1 MYIISL
7 QLRCSIIPVLQ
18 RGSEN
23 LCSLLGVSQ
32 PESIP
37 VRPDYTYLSFSPTA
51 GLAPWARL
59 RAWCKA
65 LLSASCHDSFLNTFL
80 NNKYIIILHS
90 APQIMSLVLLLRQK
104 CFSLGPRSCQ
114 GCCLFFKYPRE
125 FIYEEALESIKY
137 FGKIYF

>member
-7 QLRCSIIPVLQ
+7 QLPCSVIPVLQ

-23 LCSLLGVSQ
+23 LCSLPGVSQ

-37 VRPDYTYLSFSPTA
+37 VWPDCTYLSFSPTA

-65 LLSASCHDSFLNTFL
+65 PLSPSCHDSFLNTFL
-80 NNKYIIILHS
+80 NNKYIIILHL

-104 CFSLGPRSCQ
+104 CFSRTTFLPGL
-114 GCCLFFKYPRE
+114 LFFKHPHE

-137 FGKIYF
+137 FGKISYF